1 MINRILKNKIEKELF
16 KGKIIIVYG
25 ARQVGKTTLVKDILK
40 DYNGNYFNCEIISV
54 KDALSKAEPKIIKNF
69 LGDSNFVVLDEAQ
82 TIENIGLILKVL
94 IDTYPDLQI
103 IATGSSSFDLKERTK
118 VFTLCPLSLAEIKG
132 EKGIIEVNRVLEKSM
147 ILGLYPEI
155 FLLDR
160 ERAIDNLEI
169 LVSSYLFKDVLA
181 FEKIKKSSLLI
192 KLLQLL
198 ALQIGNEVSYTEFSK
213 KLGVSRQ
220 TIEHYID
227 ILEQCFVIFKHH
239 SFSRN
244 LRNELTKSLKVY
256 FYDLGVRNTLIR
268 NFNPLNIRNDVD
280 ALWENFCIAER
291 KKYNHY
297 TNNYVNT
304 YFWRTYDQKEIDYIE
319 EKDGKL
325 FAYEFKWKKDKV
337 KVPELFLE
345 TYDSEFEVITKDNYF
360 EFLL

>member
-155 FLLDR
+155 F
-160 ERAIDNLEI
+160 
-169 LVSSYLFKDVLA
+169 Y
-181 FEKIKKSSLLI
+181 
-192 KLLQLL
+192 
-198 ALQIGNEVSYTEFSK
+198 
-213 KLGVSRQ
+213 
-220 TIEHYID
+220 
-227 ILEQCFVIFKHH
+227 
-239 SFSRN
+239 
-244 LRNELTKSLKVY
+244 
-256 FYDLGVRNTLIR
+256 
-268 NFNPLNIRNDVD
+268 
-280 ALWENFCIAER
+280 
-291 KKYNHY
+291 
-297 TNNYVNT
+297 
-304 YFWRTYDQKEIDYIE
+304 
-319 EKDGKL
+319 
-325 FAYEFKWKKDKV
+325 
-337 KVPELFLE
+337 
-345 TYDSEFEVITKDNYF
+345 
-360 EFLL
+360 